1 MSGKHNSARR
11 SKAVSCYET
20 GLTGLNGFQTQSLE
34 GIRERCVE
42 VSRPTFNQASSR
54 TAQTAREPREWTM
67 TAQAALRDQ
76 RLGRDPSL
84 ALGMT
89 ASVFRDKSAYG
100 GSMAR
105 AGG

>member
-1 MSGKHNSARR
+1 
-11 SKAVSCYET
+11 
-20 GLTGLNGFQTQSLE
+20 
-34 GIRERCVE
+34 
-42 VSRPTFNQASSR
+42 
-54 TAQTAREPREWTM
+54 M

-89 ASVFRDKSAYG
+89 ALPFRDKSAYG